1 LRKAELLEVNPAYKK
16 FRGIDRERPRS
27 WSYRQ
32 SALKVLKHI
41 TLTLSAIS
49 FVLVVPGLVFPS
61 NSPKS
66 PLLVPP
72 LLGRPTHNSISLSLV
87 AANRDI
93 VCHLKFKRE
102 DSTREEFWQRTD
114 DLAVRAESA
123 AEVELQ
129 PLSPGTIYRYE
140 LFARFKDDKEFQLV
154 TSQTFRTQRLE
165 PAPFSFAVFSDSHL
179 TPYHQGRLKVLSEVS
194 ASIQARRP
202 EFLLMLGDNIQTF
215 STSHGGPMVEPG
227 FGPLLYLLLRKGLGD
242 LPAAVPVFTAVGNW
256 EGENGWHPER
266 ERNWA
271 RQARK
276 EYVCNPEP
284 TTYPQGGG
292 KGEDYYGF
300 TWGDALFLVLNVTGY
315 TTADHSLGSPIG
327 RKDDWTL
334 GEKQREWLQRQ
345 LAGSKARWK
354 FLFIHHTVGG
364 NGGDEMNS
372 RYGRGGGRAA
382 RVGEQALIHEWMR
395 QYGVQALFYG
405 HDHVFTDKVVDSI
418 HYVCVGS
425 AGAPW
430 KFGTGETGYEKFWAD
445 SGYTWVEVGLDSLK
459 VSFIRPDDII
469 AGGVVVH
476 SFEIA
481 AVGSSGL
488 M

>member
-1 LRKAELLEVNPAYKK
+1 MIFVGSESKR
-16 FRGIDRERPRS
+16 I
-27 WSYRQ
+27 
-32 SALKVLKHI
+32 KHI
-41 TLTLSAIS
+41 ALTLTV
-49 FVLVVPGLVFPS
+49 VLFIFFGTDCVFPRETS
-61 NSPKS
+61 RSF
-66 PLLVPP
+66 LLVLPF
-72 LLGRPTHNSISLSLV
+72 LGRPTHTSITLNLV
-87 AANRDI
+87 AAKQDI
-93 VCHLKFKRE
+93 VCHLKFRRE
-102 DSTREEFWQRTD
+102 DSAGEEFWQRTD
-114 DLAVRAESA
+114 EFAVRAESA

-129 PLSPGTIYRYE
+129 PLSPGILYRYE
-140 LFARFKDDKEFQLV
+140 LFARFKSGKEFQLV
-154 TSQTFRTQRLE
+154 TSETFRTQRLE
-165 PAPFSFAVFSDSHL
+165 PAPFSFAVFSDSHV
-179 TPYHQGRLKVLSEVS
+179 TPYHPGRSKVLSQVS

-202 EFLLMLGDNIQTF
+202 EFLFMLGDNIQTF
-215 STSHGGPMVEPG
+215 TSHGGPMVEPS
-227 FGPLLYLLLRKGLGD
+227 FGPLLYLILRKGLGD
-242 LPAAVPVFTAVGNW
+242 LAAAVPVFTAVGNW

-271 RQARK
+271 RQSRK
-276 EYVCNPEP
+276 EYLCNPDS
-284 TTYPQGGG
+284 TTYPEGGSEA
-292 KGEDYYGF
+292 EDYYGF
-300 TWGDALFLVLNVTGY
+300 TWGDALFLTLNVTGY
-315 TTADHSLGSPIG
+315 TLTDHSLSSPIG

-334 GEKQREWLQRQ
+334 GERQKAWLQRQ

-354 FLFIHHTVGG
+354 FLLIHHPVGG
-364 NGGDEMNS
+364 NAGNEMNS

-382 RVGEQALIHEWMR
+382 EAGEQALIHKWMR

-405 HDHVFTDKVVDSI
+405 HDHVFTDIVVDSI

-430 KFGTGETGYEKFWAD
+430 KFGTGETGYEKFWTA